1 MLDREA
7 AYVCQAGNELE
18 KFLKQFE
25 FPNASG
31 SQDVESRPSA
41 PSGAEY
47 LVNRPLES
55 GSSDGPLLVESSINV
70 QSIAA
75 LLASVKDDEKD
86 EPMMCDNQANV
97 IQKVPSGADV
107 ECDMEA
113 DDENITRRPSEVE
126 GLGVLSTDSSK
137 NDSVSSASSR
147 KNAKDVERLLD
158 VLVERLGSLKRKAED
173 SIQEE
178 LQAADAVRKRVQHLK
193 SFLKQIE
200 EGVEDGDE
208 EALVVAQKSWK
219 KSRLNRMLIDHLL
232 REGMYD
238 TARKLAEDLEIK
250 ELTNVDV
257 SKFFG
262 QCKIIFFL
270 LLILIYSLFFYRRY
284 SGQPK
289 K

>member
-1 MLDREA
+1 MKVPYEVLNKKFRTTQKVLDREA

-25 FPNASG
+25 FPNASVN
-31 SQDVESRPSA
+31 QDGESRPSA
-41 PSGAEY
+41 PSGTEY
-47 LVNRPLES
+47 LNRPLEG
-55 GSSDGPLLVESSINV
+55 GSSEGPLLVESSINV

-75 LLASVKDDEKD
+75 LLASVKEDGKD

-107 ECDMEA
+107 ECDMDA
-113 DDENITRRPSEVE
+113 DDDNSTRRASEVE

-137 NDSVSSASSR
+137 NESVSSASSR

-257 SKFFG
+257 SNFWLMKSYVFMYL
-262 QCKIIFFL
+262 FL
-270 LLILIYSLFFYRRY
+270 
-284 SGQPK
+284 
-289 K
+289 